1 MTLIFQ
7 GHHSYNLLDWS
18 DMLNYNDFDQSDEL
32 VIIRKVKK
40 IVTICGSLAKMVVI
54 VSAKCSDSSLIVIRV
69 KKQNNNKL
77 EKFTNL

>member
-1 MTLIFQ
+1 MTSIFQ
-7 GHHSYNLLDWS
+7 GHHSYNLIDWS
-18 DMLNYNDFDQSDEL
+18 TYLNYNVFDQSDEL

-40 IVTICGSLAKMVVI
+40 IVTIYGSLAKMVVI